1 MESDEHVGI
10 RHLYR
15 RVVGGKNLPSLLVLP
30 WFFVDKAIYA
40 ERGRNMWNAS
50 GKCVREG
57 YATEFIG
64 DSVPRRERV
73 AMVKMAKWWKKETR
87 NYCERKAAK
96 IRVAR

>member
-1 MESDEHVGI
+1 
-10 RHLYR
+10 
-15 RVVGGKNLPSLLVLP
+15 
-30 WFFVDKAIYA
+30 
-40 ERGRNMWNAS
+40 MWNAS

-87 NYCERKAAK
+87 NCCERKAAK